1 MNLLAILAKGGC
13 GHNQTGCQAAKEFTM
28 ENTICSNDSQRT
40 YTAEQVARILGVSV
54 RTAYYLCERTTEL
67 PSKR

>member
-1 MNLLAILAKGGC
+1 
-13 GHNQTGCQAAKEFTM
+13 M

-54 RTAYYLCERTTEL
+54 RTAYYLCERTTEFKVIRL
-67 PSKR
+67 GKRCLRVHKESFDRWLDGQASVS

>member
-1 MNLLAILAKGGC
+1 
-13 GHNQTGCQAAKEFTM
+13 M

-54 RTAYYLCERTTEL
+54 R
-67 PSKR
+67 KRCLRVHKESFDRWLDGQTSVS